1 MHESCNKPVEVNH
14 QGATKSEIEYG
25 SRWQRRSDVV
35 NSDSNRTIHVV
46 EDDASMRSALKRLL
60 STAGYPVRTYASA
73 GEFLVSEPE
82 GWSGCLL
89 VDLELGGPS
98 GLDLQQALRRQ
109 PRALPVVFMS
119 AYSDVPRTVQAM
131 KAGAVDFLVKPFER
145 ETLLDAL
152 DAAFD
157 AQAHEL
163 PTPVASAPD
172 VNLGDRER
180 TVLTGIVAGR
190 RNKQIAADLGLSERT
205 IKSCRADLMR
215 KLGAASFAD
224 LLRRADSLSLAA

>member
-1 MHESCNKPVEVNH
+1 MNSESSK
-14 QGATKSEIEYG
+14 
-25 SRWQRRSDVV
+25 
-35 NSDSNRTIHVV
+35 TIHVV

-60 STAGYPVRTYASA
+60 NTAGYPVRDYASA

-145 ETLLDAL
+145 EVLLRAL
-152 DAAFD
+152 EAAFS
-157 AQAHEL
+157 AREEAPPE
-163 PTPVASAPD
+163 PAEPAPD
-172 VNLGDRER
+172 VDLGERER
-180 TVLTGIVAGR
+180 TVLRGIVAGQ
-190 RNKQIAADLGLSERT
+190 RNKQIAAELGLSERT
-205 IKSCRADLMR
+205 IKSCRADIMR
-215 KLGAASFAD
+215 KFGADSFAE
-224 LLRRADSLSLAA
+224 LLRRADGLSFAM